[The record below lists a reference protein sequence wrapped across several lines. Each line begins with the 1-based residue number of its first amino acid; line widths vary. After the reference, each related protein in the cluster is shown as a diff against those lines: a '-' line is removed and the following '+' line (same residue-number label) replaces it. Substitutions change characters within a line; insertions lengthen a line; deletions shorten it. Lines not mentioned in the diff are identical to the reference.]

1 MIRLGIDARIVK
13 DRPSG
18 LVSYVKNL
26 IGKLIQDNSFELFIF
41 GQQKYQSV
49 FSEFLTR
56 KNVHYVPV
64 YFDSNFLSIKNFL
77 YESFYL
83 HTIVHSYDLDIF
95 HNPFGYGVPPFLK
108 TKTILTIHD
117 VIPLYS
123 YDKLTFLQTII
134 YKKSLA
140 ISTRKASHIV
150 SISQFTKNDLLKNYP
165 TLGRKPVSVIHNGFD
180 NLTNHTDDSALFTR
194 LKNTYSLPEKY
205 IIYLGSGTDRKN
217 LVRLTEGFII
227 WKKKYN
233 ESHKLILISKFNR
246 PETAI
251 TLEKINALLASENLS
266 EEIIHIQYVDNQ
278 EKAVLLSNADL
289 FIYPSIYEGFGLP
302 LLEAAS
308 CSVPI
313 CCSDMSVFHEVCG
326 EGAIYFDPFDVHSIS
341 QAIQS
346 GISNQTLR
354 NSKIEQAKER
364 ITLFS
369 WNKMTSEYITLY
381 KKVMSG
387 TSV

>member
-1 MIRLGIDARIVK
+1 MIRLGIDARIVTDK
-13 DRPSG
+13 PSG

-26 IGKLIQDNSFELFIF
+26 ISKLIQDNSFELFIF

-64 YFDSNFLSIKNFL
+64 YFDPNFLSIKNFL

-83 HTIVHSYDLDIF
+83 HTIIHSHGLDIF
-95 HNPFGYGVPPFLK
+95 HNPFGYGIPPFLK
-108 TKTILTIHD
+108 IRTILTVHD

-140 ISTRKASHIV
+140 ISTHKASHIV

-165 TLGRKPVSVIHNGFD
+165 ELGKKPVSVIHNGFD
-180 NLTNHTDDSALFTR
+180 NLTTHKDDGMLFTK
-194 LKNTYSLPEKY
+194 LKNTYLLPKKY

-217 LVRLTEGFII
+217 LVRLAEGFII

-233 ESHKLILISKFNR
+233 ESHKLVLISKFNR

-266 EEIIHIQYVDNQ
+266 EEIIHIQYVNNQ

-308 CSVPI
+308 CNVPI
-313 CCSDMSVFHEVCG
+313 CCSDMAVFHEVCG
-326 EGAIYFDPFDVHSIS
+326 NGAIYFNPFDVHSIS
-341 QAIQS
+341 HALNS
-346 GISNQTLR
+346 GITDASLR
-354 NSKIEQAKER
+354 TIMIKRSQER
-364 ITLFS
+364 IALFS
-369 WNKMTSEYITLY
+369 WSKMTAEYIILY
-381 KKVMSG
+381 KRVMSG
-387 TSV
+387 VSA

>member
-13 DRPSG
+13 DKPSG

-26 IGKLIQDNSFELFIF
+26 ISKLIQDNSFELYIF
-41 GQQKYQSV
+41 GQEKYQSV

-77 YESFYL
+77 YESLYL
-83 HTIVHSYDLDIF
+83 HTIIHSYSLDIF

-108 TKTILTIHD
+108 VKTILTVHD

-165 TLGRKPVSVIHNGFD
+165 ELGRKPVSVIHNGFD
-180 NLTNHTDDSALFTR
+180 NLTTHMDDGVLFAK

-217 LVRLTEGFII
+217 LVRLAEGFIM
-227 WKKKYN
+227 WKKKYKTD
-233 ESHKLILISKFNR
+233 HKLVFISKFNR
-246 PETAI
+246 PETAV
-251 TLEKINALLASENLS
+251 TWGKIQTRATDGHLS
-266 EEIIHIQYVDNQ
+266 SEIIHIEHVDNQ

-308 CSVPI
+308 CDVPI
-313 CCSDMSVFHEVCG
+313 CCSDMDVFHEVCG
-326 EGAIYFDPFDVHSIS
+326 EGALYFNPFDPHSIS
-341 QAIQS
+341 ETIQL
-346 GISNQTLR
+346 GISDESLR
-354 NSKIEQAKER
+354 KSKVKLAKER

-369 WNKMTSEYITLY
+369 WHKMTSEYIQLY
-381 KKVMSG
+381 KTVYANN
-387 TSV
+387 